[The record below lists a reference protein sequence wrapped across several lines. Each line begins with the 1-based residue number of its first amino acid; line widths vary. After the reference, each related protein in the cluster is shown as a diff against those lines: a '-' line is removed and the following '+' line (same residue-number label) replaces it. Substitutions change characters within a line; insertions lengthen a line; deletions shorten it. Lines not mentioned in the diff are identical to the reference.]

1 MKNEAACLRSA
12 RSSLELIDFYRQNLS
27 LSLSLRRNLSLTIAL
42 LVLTGAREWKSAKLN
57 GRVAPARIYEPR
69 ALLEDGKLAAS
80 LEVGLIKPENV

>member
-1 MKNEAACLRSA
+1 M
-12 RSSLELIDFYRQNLS
+12 
-27 LSLSLRRNLSLTIAL
+27 SLTIAL